1 MTTEATQT
9 ATPTDAREASMS
21 RVQTQDSVLANLA
34 TQKAASAPAEVKTD
48 AENKDEGDTKP
59 KKTAQERI
67 QDLANKRK
75 EAEAEATAA
84 KRENAELKA
93 QLQALSASAK
103 PLESQAKPLRSQFA
117 TDDEYIESLSDWK
130 AREAIA
136 KREQEQ
142 AQARIEVEQAEIA
155 QQWSKRQEQAIKAL
169 PDYAEVLGK
178 SEVAIPAHIHQVILE
193 SEFGPQIAYFLAMN
207 PDEAKQ
213 IAQMKPLA
221 AVKRIAALERD
232 LSEIEDDEKPP
243 VKKDKE
249 EPAKPQRSK
258 APEPIEPVKSAA
270 SSSGPSGSSFEEYK
284 RRRQAQMRQ

>member
-1 MTTEATQT
+1 
-9 ATPTDAREASMS
+9 MS

-34 TQKAASAPAEVKTD
+34 PQKAASAPAEDQKSD
-48 AENKDEGDTKP
+48 AETKDEGETKP

-142 AQARIEVEQAEIA
+142 AQARIEAEQAEIA

-207 PDEAKQ
+207 PDEAKH
-213 IAQMKPLA
+213 IAQLKPLA

-243 VKKDKE
+243 VKKDKDD
-249 EPAKPQRSK
+249 PAKPQKSK
-258 APEPIEPVKSAA
+258 APPPIDAVKSTPGTGE
-270 SSSGPSGSSFEEYK
+270 SSSSDYEEYK
-284 RRRQAQMRQ
+284 RRRQAGK